1 MTRPEAS
8 APRYASIMAHVDLSP
23 YSLQRANFAARL
35 ADRFQARLIGVASRQ
50 IVGSAADAGYV
61 AEADS
66 RRVEQ
71 DLEATR
77 RIFFDA
83 AGSRNDVEWRAAL
96 SAPDRYLPE
105 QARCADIVVVG
116 RQATY
121 DQRDPALGVS
131 PGDVVME
138 CGRPLLVVP
147 PEIDHLS
154 IDTVVVAWKDT
165 REARRAVNDALP
177 LLVQAKEVVVVTATS
192 SFTNESV
199 EDVAAWLVRHGTNS
213 RPLVSASG
221 LASVAEEILDIA
233 TDLGAGLIVSGAYGH
248 SRTRE
253 WFFGGATRDL
263 LETASVPLLLSH

>member
-1 MTRPEAS
+1 MTRPEVS
-8 APRYASIMAHVDLSP
+8 APRYASVMVHVDLLP
-23 YSLQRANFAARL
+23 YSLQRVALAAGL
-35 ADRFQARLIGVASRQ
+35 ADRFEARLIGVASRQ
-50 IVGSAADAGYV
+50 LIGSAAEGGYV

-66 RRVEQ
+66 RRAER
-71 DLEATR
+71 DLEAAR
-77 RIFFDA
+77 RSFFDA
-83 AGSRNDVEWRAAL
+83 AGSRNDVQWRAAL
-96 SAPDRYLPE
+96 DAPDRYLPE

-121 DQRDPALGVS
+121 DPRDPALGVL
-131 PGDVVME
+131 PGAVVME
-138 CGRPLLVVP
+138 CGRPLLIVP

-154 IDTVVVAWKDT
+154 IGTIVVAWKDT

-177 LLVQAKEVVVVTATS
+177 LLVQANEVVVVTATS

-199 EDVAAWLVRHGTNS
+199 EDVAAWLVRHGANS

-221 LASVAEEILDIA
+221 RPSVAEEVLDVA

-263 LETASVPLLLSH
+263 LETAPIPLLLSH